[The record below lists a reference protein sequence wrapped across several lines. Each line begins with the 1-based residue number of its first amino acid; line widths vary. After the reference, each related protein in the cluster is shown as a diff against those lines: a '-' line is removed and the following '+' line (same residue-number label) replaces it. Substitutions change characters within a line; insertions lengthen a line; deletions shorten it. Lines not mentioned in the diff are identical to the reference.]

1 MGNETNYNIHGLIKF
16 RIEGDNT
23 KIINHFKEDYA
34 YFVVKDDIE
43 PDFRLIVS
51 DFTLDTNDCYFIN
64 YKYYVR
70 ENYIACNDG
79 YKIVKWKV
87 AIENIDTKPV
97 IHFSGGMFSEIFLR
111 DYIIEPLIA
120 FLLNQKGLVLLHASS
135 VAYQDKGYIFS
146 ATKGTGKTSTL
157 LNLIRDGGIYLSN
170 EPTLLSERG
179 IVYSYP
185 SFIHLYYYNFKSV
198 PFITYKLN
206 TQQKVELY
214 VKHLVHL
221 ISLKYV
227 SFSLNINAKTFF
239 GNIGSQY
246 PVKSFILLNKTN
258 KNNIMINSS
267 MKKDELIHKL
277 VIINKFEWEYFS
289 RLIAAY
295 SYVFPKSIVTS
306 FWRKYQE
313 ILEKSLEGINIYSID
328 VPKLYDDET
337 YNEIFKLVKMNED
350 S

>member
-1 MGNETNYNIHGLIKF
+1 MGNETNFNIHGLIKF
-16 RIEGDNT
+16 RIEGDNA
-23 KIINHFKEDYA
+23 KIINHFKKDYA
-34 YFVVKDDIE
+34 HFVVKDDIE

-135 VAYQDKGYIFS
+135 VAYQNKGYIFP

-170 EPTLLSERG
+170 EPTLLSEKG

-185 SFIHLYYYNFKSV
+185 SFIHLYFYNFKSV
-198 PFITYKLN
+198 PFIAYKLS
-206 TQQKVELY
+206 TAQKIELY
-214 VKHLVHL
+214 LKQLFHL

-258 KNNIMINSS
+258 KNNPMINTSID
-267 MKKDELIHKL
+267 KDELIHKL
-277 VIINKFEWEYFS
+277 MIINKFEWEYFS

-337 YNEIFKLVKMNED
+337 YKEIFKLVKINEN